1 MVSMYNNTPSG
12 TSSVFDQDVT
22 SQSPYRKKMEET
34 INIDSGFGVNFRYR

>member
-12 TSSVFDQDVT
+12 TPSVFDQDVT